1 MKRIHLVTS
10 EIVQQM
16 EGSELNRKALD
27 ANQPNGI
34 VSLVGVVGLRRTNQ
48 I

>member
-1 MKRIHLVTS
+1 MKAIHLVTS

-16 EGSELNRKALD
+16 EGSELNRKA
-27 ANQPNGI
+27 Q
-34 VSLVGVVGLRRTNQ
+34 VGVVGLVRTNQ

>member
-16 EGSELNRKALD
+16 EGSELNRKAL
-27 ANQPNGI
+27 
-34 VSLVGVVGLRRTNQ
+34 VGVVGLRRTNQ